1 VVLLGAAGADVV
13 KVAAAR
19 ACTSNSCMQRSAG
32 MFERSRV
39 PGSNVKDR
47 VWRHGCAVFA
57 ASAYVQLVQMML
69 GLNQFF
75 ADIFMLHGLSL
86 AWGVFALNAHQCS
99 RLLYFLQ
106 EMQVIQEEVRQAHNV
121 EMQPFT
127 AAALVRMTEAANE
140 QACWLLCATWYVCC
154 TTWNRQL

>member
-1 VVLLGAAGADVV
+1 LPALEYLLPLKCTDLECVCLSEQHAVVLGAASADVV

-47 VWRHGCAVFA
+47 VWKHGCAVLA

-75 ADIFMLHGLSL
+75 SDMFMLHGLYL
-86 AWGVFALNAHQCS
+86 A
-99 RLLYFLQ
+99 
-106 EMQVIQEEVRQAHNV
+106 
-121 EMQPFT
+121 
-127 AAALVRMTEAANE
+127 
-140 QACWLLCATWYVCC
+140 
-154 TTWNRQL
+154 